1 MKIKTKLG
9 QFPAPVRFIK
19 MKVRND
25 MGKNKSKNKNFKI
38 EYDSAKDKYYLME
51 RGELIQTFYGQWA
64 LEEYLLTERGL
75 EFKQIDALLENSRK
89 TK

>member
-1 MKIKTKLG
+1 
-9 QFPAPVRFIK
+9 
-19 MKVRND
+19 

-51 RGELIQTFYGQWA
+51 RGELIQTFYGKWA

-75 EFKQIDALLENSRK
+75 GFKQIDALLENIY
-89 TK
+89 

>member
-1 MKIKTKLG
+1 
-9 QFPAPVRFIK
+9 
-19 MKVRND
+19 

-75 EFKQIDALLENSRK
+75 EFKQIDALLENIY
-89 TK
+89 

>member
-1 MKIKTKLG
+1 MFPRPG
-9 QFPAPVRFIK
+9 QVYKK

-51 RGELIQTFYGQWA
+51 RGELIQAFYGQWA

-75 EFKQIDALLENSRK
+75 EFKQIDALLENIY
-89 TK
+89 